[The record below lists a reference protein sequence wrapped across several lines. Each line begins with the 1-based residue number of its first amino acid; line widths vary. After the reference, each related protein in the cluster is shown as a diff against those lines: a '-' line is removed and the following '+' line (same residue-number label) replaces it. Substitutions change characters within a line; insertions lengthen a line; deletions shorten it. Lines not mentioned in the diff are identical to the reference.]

1 MSVSQKSCGRQGLD
15 RDFILS
21 VKGQKATCSFALCG
35 SDGDGVAAVASF
47 QPFFQG
53 LQQPRPLNLA
63 IVIDCS
69 GLMQGDTTR
78 QSAVLSSWK

>member
-21 VKGQKATCSFALCG
+21 VKGQKATCSFAQCG
-35 SDGDGVAAVASF
+35 ADGDGVAVVASF

-53 LQQPRPLNLA
+53 FRRRHRGKTMYRGLNPSL
-63 IVIDCS
+63 S
-69 GLMQGDTTR
+69 F
-78 QSAVLSSWK
+78 VLFSHLLYS